1 MDLVQSVRVCK
12 LHVVIH
18 VIKYEDRDWLFD
30 FSLWRDWLF
39 DFSLIWSDWLFDFLN
54 IYREC

>member
-1 MDLVQSVRVCK
+1 MDPVQPVRVCK

-30 FSLWRDWLF
+30 FSL
-39 DFSLIWSDWLFDFLN
+39 
-54 IYREC
+54 IYRENTEMIY